1 MKATLFF
8 GEFLLLFSKDI
19 VGGDNI
25 YKFYT
30 CRYDRAFKEV
40 FMNEA
45 NKDLLIYLL
54 EGVLKLKI
62 KKVEYL
68 NLEQNSDNIY
78 VKRKHF
84 DLFLKT
90 DIGNIQVEVNASNLN
105 YVKPRNMSYLCAIYS
120 HHVLKGQN
128 YTQETKIIQI
138 NFSYGLQDTE
148 DMRVYYVQDK
158 SQKHYVENFTIYE
171 INMEK
176 YINYWYTKDKEKIEA
191 NKEIIMLDLGLEE
204 LKLLSLKDGMVKK
217 YMEEIKRVNEDPDFF
232 EYMSAE
238 EDNRKI
244 ENSIRQEMTER
255 GLKEGLEKGMKKGIQ
270 QGMKQGIQQGLKQGI
285 EQGRKEL
292 VREKRKI
299 VMSMFNQGLDLD
311 TIERYT
317 QLDRDFILSC
327 QK

>member
-1 MKATLFF
+1 
-8 GEFLLLFSKDI
+8 
-19 VGGDNI
+19 
-25 YKFYT
+25 
-30 CRYDRAFKEV
+30 
-40 FMNEA
+40 
-45 NKDLLIYLL
+45 
-54 EGVLKLKI
+54 
-62 KKVEYL
+62 
-68 NLEQNSDNIY
+68 
-78 VKRKHF
+78 
-84 DLFLKT
+84 
-90 DIGNIQVEVNASNLN
+90 
-105 YVKPRNMSYLCAIYS
+105 
-120 HHVLKGQN
+120 
-128 YTQETKIIQI
+128 
-138 NFSYGLQDTE
+138 
-148 DMRVYYVQDK
+148 
-158 SQKHYVENFTIYE
+158 
-171 INMEK
+171 MEK

-217 YMEEIKRVNEDPDFF
+217 YMEEIKRVNEDPEFF

-255 GLKEGLEKGMKKGIQ
+255 GLKEGLEKGMKKGMEKGIQ